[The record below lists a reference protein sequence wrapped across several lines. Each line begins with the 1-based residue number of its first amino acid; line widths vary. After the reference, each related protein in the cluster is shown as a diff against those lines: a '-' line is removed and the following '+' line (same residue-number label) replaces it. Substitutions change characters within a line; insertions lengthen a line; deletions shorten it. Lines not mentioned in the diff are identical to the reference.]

1 MYHHI
6 PSVDGQATMGRH
18 LSLLPKVSTHKHTFW
33 WRLGALNHKILLLK
47 LGSPDHHSIKTLKVH
62 RQYLC
67 LAVLTWGWSEW
78 GRTTCTCRCTDC
90 LLLTTGRTQ
99 ILFCLMKNMLL
110 VHVSLQHGR
119 VGVLVWAGDT
129 VLACVS
135 HMVHATQK
143 WAPNVKTV
151 LTQHLSFNFY
161 FCTFFLCSLASVTC
175 CLWLLVVCLDKYR
188 KQVSWKDICTNL
200 FYVYQKELWI
210 SHLRSLMF
218 EPRQFLCCKL
228 KPQWII
234 LVAFKCSSLH

>member
-1 MYHHI
+1 
-6 PSVDGQATMGRH
+6 
-18 LSLLPKVSTHKHTFW
+18 
-33 WRLGALNHKILLLK
+33 
-47 LGSPDHHSIKTLKVH
+47 
-62 RQYLC
+62 
-67 LAVLTWGWSEW
+67 
-78 GRTTCTCRCTDC
+78 
-90 LLLTTGRTQ
+90 
-99 ILFCLMKNMLL
+99 MKNMLL

-119 VGVLVWAGDT
+119 VGVLVWARDT

-151 LTQHLSFNFY
+151 LTQHLSFHFY

-188 KQVSWKDICTNL
+188 KQVSWKDIWSNL
-200 FYVYQKELWI
+200 FCVYQKELWI
-210 SHLRSLMF
+210 SHLGSLMF

-234 LVAFKCSSLH
+234 LVALSAAHYIRYNMNLILLYKVTSSQKPKPKMRTLQVLCLVEVKKRKRSYL